1 MDIYTGKGKTG
12 HVQPPPSKHTAVIY
26 VALTTTKQTSEMRF
40 YLI

>member
-12 HVQPPPSKHTAVIY
+12 HVQPQPPTHTAVKY

-40 YLI
+40 Y